1 MYQNDIFHQISIC
14 HFSFIAILNNLLVN
28 FNVEVDIW
36 DTHVIYDYDLI
47 ILKDMGNLFM
57 VLWHF
62 EIYEYLIF
70 FGHWKMGSILGLCT
84 STT

>member
-1 MYQNDIFHQISIC
+1 MYQNDILHQTFIF
-14 HFSFIAILNNLLVN
+14 HFSFIAILNNLFVN

-47 ILKDMGNLFM
+47 ILNDMGNLFT

-62 EIYEYLIF
+62 EIYEYLNF
-70 FGHWKMGSILGLCT
+70 LGHWKMGNILRLCT

>member
-1 MYQNDIFHQISIC
+1 MYQNDILHPTSIF
-14 HFSFIAILNNLLVN
+14 HFSSIAILNNLLVN

-36 DTHVIYDYDLI
+36 NTHVIYDYDLT

-62 EIYEYLIF
+62 ENI
-70 FGHWKMGSILGLCT
+70 
-84 STT
+84 

>member
-1 MYQNDIFHQISIC
+1 MYQNDILHQTFIC

-47 ILKDMGNLFM
+47 NLKDMGNLFM
-57 VLWHF
+57 VLWNF
-62 EIYEYLIF
+62 EIYEYLNF

>member
-1 MYQNDIFHQISIC
+1 MTNGLKKYQNDILHLTSIC
-14 HFSFIAILNNLLVN
+14 HFSSILILNNLLVN

-36 DTHVIYDYDLI
+36 NTHVIYDYDLT

-62 EIYEYLIF
+62 ENI
-70 FGHWKMGSILGLCT
+70 
-84 STT
+84 

>member
-47 ILKDMGNLFM
+47 NLKDMGNLFM
-57 VLWHF
+57 VLWNF
-62 EIYEYLIF
+62 EIY
-70 FGHWKMGSILGLCT
+70 
-84 STT
+84 

>member
-1 MYQNDIFHQISIC
+1 MYQNDILHQTFIC

-47 ILKDMGNLFM
+47 NLKDMGNLFM
-57 VLWHF
+57 VLWNF
-62 EIYEYLIF
+62 EIY
-70 FGHWKMGSILGLCT
+70 
-84 STT
+84 